1 MPRIDNFKVAITTGS
16 VGTQEQ
22 PRFCFNGFVCNFEE
36 PIGGTGAA
44 ERFEGRFA
52 PRSVPHELF
61 LSGPEKGTWEI
72 SSIDVHYELS
82 DGETYDIRL
91 GAVTLDET
99 NAVNL
104 WRQRPQPSFDV

>member
-1 MPRIDNFKVAITTGS
+1 MPRIENFNVAITTGS
-16 VGTQEQ
+16 AGTQEE
-22 PRFCFNGFVCNFEE
+22 PRFCFNGFPCSFDE
-36 PIGGTGAA
+36 PTGGTGAA

-72 SSIDVHYELS
+72 SSIDVHYEL
-82 DGETYDIRL
+82 DGGETYDIRL

-104 WRQRPQPSFDV
+104 WRKRPQPSFDV

>member
-1 MPRIDNFKVAITTGS
+1 MPQKVSWT
-16 VGTQEQ
+16 
-22 PRFCFNGFVCNFEE
+22 
-36 PIGGTGAA
+36 
-44 ERFEGRFA
+44 
-52 PRSVPHELF
+52 
-61 LSGPEKGTWEI
+61 I
-72 SSIDVHYELS
+72 SSGRGGVSRSTGRGHVGSFKIDIHYELS

>member
-1 MPRIDNFKVAITTGS
+1 MGSFKIDI
-16 VGTQEQ
+16 
-22 PRFCFNGFVCNFEE
+22 
-36 PIGGTGAA
+36 
-44 ERFEGRFA
+44 
-52 PRSVPHELF
+52 
-61 LSGPEKGTWEI
+61 
-72 SSIDVHYELS
+72 HYELS